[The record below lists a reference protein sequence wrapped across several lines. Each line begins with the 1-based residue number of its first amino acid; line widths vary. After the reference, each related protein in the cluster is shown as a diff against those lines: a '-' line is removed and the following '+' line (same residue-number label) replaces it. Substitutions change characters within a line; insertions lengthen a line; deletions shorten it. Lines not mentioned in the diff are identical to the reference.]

1 MSTEPLISISGL
13 EVHFGQS
20 HILQGVDLE
29 AYDKPVSIIGRNG
42 MGKTTLCQTIM
53 GLAPSSGGSI
63 RFQGQE
69 LIGKKSHEIS
79 KLGIG
84 YVPQGR
90 RVYPSLNVEEHLRV
104 GGGVRG
110 VSGKRDWTIERLYD
124 FFPQLYDRR
133 RAGGAELSGG
143 EQQMLAIARSLLIN
157 PRLLVMD
164 EPTEGLAPV
173 LVDQLVQLLN
183 DLAKEDIGL
192 LLIEQNLRV
201 ASEVSDSLA
210 IMVNG
215 QIAEHSQS
223 QKLLNDRSMQQR
235 LLGVGGQ
242 QGAVTVATTDSN
254 TEIFS
259 FNFEMEDLISDSSGG
274 RSSSQLR
281 IGIVGSIA
289 RAGIQRLPEHWIR
302 DLTDTEGMVPQLP
315 AAVISPEI
323 QEESQVENVVVTEQP
338 VGKVGGKMHVT
349 ISPPIPVTRWTH
361 QNLTTP
367 IHKSGPGITAFRG
380 QEFNKRIRLDDME
393 TINGKQLA
401 VDKHLQSGGA
411 PLIMIHG
418 LGGTSNVWCPQVSV
432 LSNKFSICVPDLDGA
447 GRSPLNGEI
456 SISSLVA
463 DVMAMMDAFDLEK
476 AHLAGHSMGTIV
488 CQHLAANHPQ
498 RVMSLALM
506 GPVPALPEA
515 ARPVLRDRAE
525 KARSEGMRPIAE
537 AVVEVATSSDTK
549 TNQPAIAA
557 FVRELLMRQ
566 DAESYARHCEALA
579 DSQSADLSAI
589 QCPTL
594 LITGD
599 QDKVAPPDVMEAL
612 RSQISGAQAHQMTGC
627 GHWTTLERAK
637 QVNYLMVK
645 FYNDIG
651 A

>member
-29 AYDKPVSIIGRNG
+29 AYDKPVSIVGRNG
-42 MGKTTLCQTIM
+42 MGKTTLCQTLM

-259 FNFEMEDLISDSSGG
+259 FNFEMEGLGFVG
-274 RSSSQLR
+274 N
-281 IGIVGSIA
+281 IV
-289 RAGIQRLPEHWIR
+289 RAGVQRLPEHWIQ
-302 DLTDTEGMVPQLP
+302 DLTDPVGAVPQIP
-315 AAVISPEI
+315 AAINFET
-323 QEESQVENVVVTEQP
+323 QEGSQVEGPVVTEQIEN
-338 VGKVGGKMHVT
+338 KMASVVKPT
-349 ISPPIPVTRWTH
+349 AVPSIPITRWTH
-361 QNLTTP
+361 QNSAISIHDSGAGTTN
-367 IHKSGPGITAFRG
+367 FRG
-380 QEFNKRIRLDDME
+380 PESNKRIRIDDME

-432 LSNKFSICVPDLDGA
+432 LSGKFSICVPDLDGA

-456 SISSLVA
+456 SIASLMA
-463 DVMAMMDAFDLEK
+463 DVVAMMDAFDVEK

-488 CQHLAANHPQ
+488 CQHLAASHPQ

-515 ARPVLRDRAE
+515 ARPVLRDRAA

-537 AVVEVATSSDTK
+537 AVVEAATSSDTK

-579 DSQSADLSAI
+579 DSQSADLAAI

-599 QDKVAPPDVMEAL
+599 QDKVAPPEVMEAL

>member
-20 HILQGVDLE
+20 HILQGVDLD
-29 AYDKPVSIIGRNG
+29 AHDKPVSIVGRNG
-42 MGKTTLCQTIM
+42 MGKTTLCQTLM

-69 LIGKKSHEIS
+69 LIGKKPHEIT

-84 YVPQGR
+84 YVPQGS
-90 RVYPSLNVEEHLRV
+90 RVYRSLNVDEHLRV
-104 GGGVRG
+104 GGGVHS
-110 VSGKRDWTIERLYD
+110 VQGKRDWTIERLYD

-173 LVDQLVQLLN
+173 IVDHLVQLLN
-183 DLAKEDIGL
+183 DLAQEDIGL

-223 QKLLNDRSMQQR
+223 QKMLSDRSMQQR
-235 LLGVGGQ
+235 LLGVGGE
-242 QGAVTVATTDSN
+242 QGVVTTAATQSN

-259 FNFEMEDLISDSSGG
+259 FNFEMESLVSNSASGQSS
-274 RSSSQLR
+274 RQLR
-281 IGIVGSIA
+281 IGFVGNIV
-289 RAGIQRLPEHWIR
+289 RAGVQRLPEHWIQG
-302 DLTDTEGMVPQLP
+302 LTDYEGAVAQLP
-315 AAVISPEI
+315 VTASPET
-323 QEESQVENVVVTEQP
+323 QEGSQVEGSVITKQIENRMTSVVKPTAAP
-338 VGKVGGKMHVT
+338 S
-349 ISPPIPVTRWTH
+349 IPITRWTH
-361 QNLTTP
+361 QNSAIAIDESGTATT
-367 IHKSGPGITAFRG
+367 TFRG
-380 QEFNKRIRLDDME
+380 TPSNQRRRLDDME

-418 LGGTSNVWCPQVSV
+418 LGGTSNVWSPQVSV
-432 LSNKFSICVPDLDGA
+432 LSGKFSICVPDLNGA
-447 GRSPLNGEI
+447 GRSPLDGEI
-456 SISSLVA
+456 SIAGLMA
-463 DVMAMMDAFDLEK
+463 DVVAMMDAFDVEK

-488 CQHLAANHPQ
+488 CQHLATNHPQ

-506 GPVPALPEA
+506 GPVPALPEP
-515 ARPVLRDRAE
+515 ARPVLRDRAA
-525 KARSEGMRPIAE
+525 KARSDGMRPIAE
-537 AVVEVATSSDTK
+537 AVVEAATSSDTK

-579 DSQSADLSAI
+579 DSQSADLAAI

-612 RSQISGAQAHQMTGC
+612 RSQISGAQAHLMTGC

>member
-20 HILQGVDLE
+20 HILQGVDLD
-29 AYDKPVSIIGRNG
+29 AHDKPVSIVGRNG
-42 MGKTTLCQTIM
+42 MGKTTLCQTLM

-69 LIGKKSHEIS
+69 LIGKKPHEIT

-90 RVYPSLNVEEHLRV
+90 RVYPSLNVDEHLRV
-104 GGGVRG
+104 GRG
-110 VSGKRDWTIERLYD
+110 VHSVQGKRDWTIERLYD

-173 LVDQLVQLLN
+173 IVDHLVQLLN
-183 DLAKEDIGL
+183 DLAQEDIGL

-223 QKLLNDRSMQQR
+223 QKMLSDRSMQQR
-235 LLGVGGQ
+235 LLGVGGE
-242 QGAVTVATTDSN
+242 QGVVTTAATQSN

-259 FNFEMEDLISDSSGG
+259 FNFEMESLVSNSASGQSS
-274 RSSSQLR
+274 RQLR
-281 IGIVGSIA
+281 IGFVGNIV
-289 RAGIQRLPEHWIR
+289 RAGVQRLPEHWIQG
-302 DLTDTEGMVPQLP
+302 LTDYEDAVAQLP
-315 AAVISPEI
+315 VTASPET
-323 QEESQVENVVVTEQP
+323 QEGSQVEGSVITKQIENRVTSVVQSTAVP
-338 VGKVGGKMHVT
+338 S
-349 ISPPIPVTRWTH
+349 IPITRWSH
-361 QNLTTP
+361 QNSAIAIDESGTATT
-367 IHKSGPGITAFRG
+367 TFRG
-380 QEFNKRIRLDDME
+380 TPSNQRRRLDDME

-418 LGGTSNVWCPQVSV
+418 LGGTSNVWSPQVSV
-432 LSNKFSICVPDLDGA
+432 LSGKFSICVPDLNGA
-447 GRSPLNGEI
+447 GRSPLDGEI
-456 SISSLVA
+456 SIAGLMA
-463 DVMAMMDAFDLEK
+463 DVVAMMDAFDVEK

-488 CQHLAANHPQ
+488 CQHLAANHPE

-506 GPVPALPEA
+506 GPVPALPEP
-515 ARPVLRDRAE
+515 ARPVLRDRAA
-525 KARSEGMRPIAE
+525 KARSDGMRPIAE
-537 AVVEVATSSDTK
+537 AVVEAATSSDTK

-579 DSQSADLSAI
+579 DSQSADLAAI

-612 RSQISGAQAHQMTGC
+612 RSQISGAQAHLMTGC

>member
-29 AYDKPVSIIGRNG
+29 AHDKPVSIVGRNG
-42 MGKTTLCQTIM
+42 MGKTTLCQTLM

-63 RFQGQE
+63 RFQGRE
-69 LIGKKSHEIS
+69 LIGKKSHEIT

-104 GGGVRG
+104 GGKVHG

-143 EQQMLAIARSLLIN
+143 EQQMLAIARALLIN

-173 LVDQLVQLLN
+173 IVDQLVQLLN
-183 DLAKEDIGL
+183 DLAAEDIGL

-223 QKLLNDRSMQQR
+223 QKMLNDRSMQQR

-242 QGAVTVATTDSN
+242 QGPVTGATTDSN
-254 TEIFS
+254 AEIFS
-259 FNFEMEDLISDSSGG
+259 FNFEMESLISDSASGQ
-274 RSSSQLR
+274 SSSQLR
-281 IGIVGSIA
+281 IGFVGNIV
-289 RAGIQRLPEHWIR
+289 RAGVQRLPEHWIQ
-302 DLTDTEGMVPQLP
+302 DLTDPVGTVPQLP
-315 AAVISPEI
+315 VAINYET
-323 QEESQVENVVVTEQP
+323 QEGSQVEGSVVTKQIEHQTASVVKP
-338 VGKVGGKMHVT
+338 TAAPSM
-349 ISPPIPVTRWTH
+349 PITRWTH
-361 QNLTTP
+361 QNSAISIP
-367 IHKSGPGITAFRG
+367 DSGTGKITFRG
-380 QEFNKRIRLDDME
+380 PESNKRIRIDDME

-432 LSNKFSICVPDLDGA
+432 LSGKFSICVPDLDGA

-456 SISSLVA
+456 SIASLMA
-463 DVMAMMDAFDLEK
+463 DVVAMMDAFDVEK

-515 ARPVLRDRAE
+515 ARPVVRDRAA
-525 KARSEGMRPIAE
+525 KARSDGMRPIAE
-537 AVVEVATSSDTK
+537 AIVEAATSSDTK

-566 DAESYARHCEALA
+566 DAEGYARHCEALA
-579 DSQSADLSAI
+579 DSQSADLAAI

-599 QDKVAPPDVMEAL
+599 QDKVAPPEVMEAL

>member
-20 HILQGVDLE
+20 HILQGVDLD
-29 AYDKPVSIIGRNG
+29 AHDKPVSIVGRNG
-42 MGKTTLCQTIM
+42 MGKTTLCQTLM

-69 LIGKKSHEIS
+69 LIGKKPHEIT

-90 RVYPSLNVEEHLRV
+90 RVYPSLNVDEHLRV
-104 GGGVRG
+104 GGGVHS
-110 VSGKRDWTIERLYD
+110 VQGKRDWTIERLYD

-173 LVDQLVQLLN
+173 IVDHLVQLLN
-183 DLAKEDIGL
+183 DLAQEDIGL

-223 QKLLNDRSMQQR
+223 QKMLSDRSMQQR
-235 LLGVGGQ
+235 LLGVGGE
-242 QGAVTVATTDSN
+242 QGVVKTAATQSN

-259 FNFEMEDLISDSSGG
+259 FNFEMESLVSNSASGQSS
-274 RSSSQLR
+274 RQLR
-281 IGIVGSIA
+281 IGFVGNIV
-289 RAGIQRLPEHWIR
+289 RAGVQRLPEHWIQG
-302 DLTDTEGMVPQLP
+302 LTDSEGAVAQLP
-315 AAVISPEI
+315 VVSPET
-323 QEESQVENVVVTEQP
+323 QEGSQVESSVITKQIENRMTSVVQSTAAP
-338 VGKVGGKMHVT
+338 S
-349 ISPPIPVTRWTH
+349 IPITRWTH
-361 QNLTTP
+361 QNSAIAIDESGTATT
-367 IHKSGPGITAFRG
+367 TFRG
-380 QEFNKRIRLDDME
+380 TPSNQRRRLDDME

-418 LGGTSNVWCPQVSV
+418 LGGTSNVWSPQVSV
-432 LSNKFSICVPDLDGA
+432 LSGKFSICVPDLNGA
-447 GRSPLNGEI
+447 GRSPLDGEI
-456 SISSLVA
+456 SIAGLMA
-463 DVMAMMDAFDLEK
+463 DVVAMMDAFDVEK

-488 CQHLAANHPQ
+488 CQHLAVNHPQ

-506 GPVPALPEA
+506 GPVPALPEP
-515 ARPVLRDRAE
+515 ARPVLRDRAA
-525 KARSEGMRPIAE
+525 KARSDGMRPIAE
-537 AVVEVATSSDTK
+537 AVVEAATSSDTK

-579 DSQSADLSAI
+579 DSQSADLAAI

-612 RSQISGAQAHQMTGC
+612 RSQISGAQAHLMTGC

>member
-20 HILQGVDLE
+20 HILQGVDLD
-29 AYDKPVSIIGRNG
+29 AHDKPVSIVGRNG
-42 MGKTTLCQTIM
+42 MGKTTLCQTLM

-69 LIGKKSHEIS
+69 LIGKKPHEIT

-90 RVYPSLNVEEHLRV
+90 RVYPSLNVDEHLRV
-104 GGGVRG
+104 GGGVHS
-110 VSGKRDWTIERLYD
+110 VLGKRDWTIERLYD
-124 FFPQLYDRR
+124 FFPQLYARR
-133 RAGGAELSGG
+133 RAGGAELSGR

-173 LVDQLVQLLN
+173 IVDHLVQLLN
-183 DLAKEDIGL
+183 DLAQEDIGL

-223 QKLLNDRSMQQR
+223 QKMLNDRSMQQR
-235 LLGVGGQ
+235 LLGVGGE
-242 QGAVTVATTDSN
+242 QGVVTIASN
-254 TEIFS
+254 DRHTEIFS
-259 FNFEMEDLISDSSGG
+259 FNFEMESLVSNSASGQSS
-274 RSSSQLR
+274 RQLR
-281 IGIVGSIA
+281 IGFVGNIV
-289 RAGIQRLPEHWIR
+289 RAGVQRLPEHWIQG
-302 DLTDTEGMVPQLP
+302 LTDYEDAVAQLP
-315 AAVISPEI
+315 ITASPET
-323 QEESQVENVVVTEQP
+323 QEGSQVEDSVITKQIENRMTSVVQSTAAP
-338 VGKVGGKMHVT
+338 S
-349 ISPPIPVTRWTH
+349 IPITRWTH
-361 QNLTTP
+361 QNSAIAIDESGTATT
-367 IHKSGPGITAFRG
+367 TFRG
-380 QEFNKRIRLDDME
+380 TPSNQRRRLDDME

-418 LGGTSNVWCPQVSV
+418 LGGTSNVWSPQVSV
-432 LSNKFSICVPDLDGA
+432 LSGKFSICVPDLNGA
-447 GRSPLNGEI
+447 GRSPLDGEI
-456 SISSLVA
+456 SIAGLMA
-463 DVMAMMDAFDLEK
+463 DVVAMMDAFDVEK

-488 CQHLAANHPQ
+488 CQHLAANHPE

-506 GPVPALPEA
+506 GPVPALPEP
-515 ARPVLRDRAE
+515 ARPVLRDRAA
-525 KARSEGMRPIAE
+525 KARSDGMRPIAE
-537 AVVEVATSSDTK
+537 AVVEAATSSDTK

-579 DSQSADLSAI
+579 DSQSADLAAI

-612 RSQISGAQAHQMTGC
+612 RSQISGAQAHLMTGC

>member
-20 HILQGVDLE
+20 HILQGVDLD
-29 AYDKPVSIIGRNG
+29 AHDKPVSIVGRNG
-42 MGKTTLCQTIM
+42 MGKTTLCQTLM

-69 LIGKKSHEIS
+69 LIGKKPHEIT

-90 RVYPSLNVEEHLRV
+90 RVYPSLNVDEHLRV
-104 GGGVRG
+104 GGGVHS
-110 VSGKRDWTIERLYD
+110 VQGKRDWTIERLYD

-173 LVDQLVQLLN
+173 IVDHLVQLLN
-183 DLAKEDIGL
+183 DLAQEDIGL

-223 QKLLNDRSMQQR
+223 QKMLSDRSMQQR
-235 LLGVGGQ
+235 LLGVGGE
-242 QGAVTVATTDSN
+242 QGVVKTAATQSN

-259 FNFEMEDLISDSSGG
+259 FNFEMESLVSNSASGPSS
-274 RSSSQLR
+274 RQLR
-281 IGIVGSIA
+281 IGFVGNIV
-289 RAGIQRLPEHWIR
+289 RAGVQRLPEHWIQG
-302 DLTDTEGMVPQLP
+302 LTDYEGAVAQLP
-315 AAVISPEI
+315 VTASPET
-323 QEESQVENVVVTEQP
+323 QEGSQVEGSVITKQIENRITSVVQSTVAP
-338 VGKVGGKMHVT
+338 S
-349 ISPPIPVTRWTH
+349 IPITRWTH
-361 QNLTTP
+361 QNSAIAIDESGTATT
-367 IHKSGPGITAFRG
+367 TFRG
-380 QEFNKRIRLDDME
+380 TPSNQRRRLDDME

-418 LGGTSNVWCPQVSV
+418 LGGTSNVWSPQVSV
-432 LSNKFSICVPDLDGA
+432 LSGKFSICVPDLNGA
-447 GRSPLNGEI
+447 GRSPLDGEI
-456 SISSLVA
+456 SIAGLMA
-463 DVMAMMDAFDLEK
+463 DVVAMMDAFDVEK

-488 CQHLAANHPQ
+488 CQHLAANHPE

-506 GPVPALPEA
+506 GPVPALPEP
-515 ARPVLRDRAE
+515 ARPVLRDRAA
-525 KARSEGMRPIAE
+525 KARSDGMRPIAE
-537 AVVEVATSSDTK
+537 AVVEAATSSDTK

-579 DSQSADLSAI
+579 DSQSADLASI

-612 RSQISGAQAHQMTGC
+612 RSQISGAQAHLMTGC